1 MKTITMCITSI
12 KTEVIKA
19 TIRTSNSS
27 IMEDTDIMT
36 ISTTEGTEKTMPL
49 NSTMTDISNTMENM
63 ETTTIISTTE
73 DTETTITTSTTE
85 DTETKITIST
95 TENMETT
102 TTTMTNNNI
111 TTTIET
117 NDKRSI

>member
-49 NSTMTDISNTMENM
+49 NSTMTDISSTM
-63 ETTTIISTTE
+63 E

-117 NDKRSI
+117 NDKRS

>member
-63 ETTTIISTTE
+63 ETTTIISTME
-73 DTETTITTSTTE
+73 DMETTITTSTTE
-85 DTETKITIST
+85 DT
-95 TENMETT
+95 ETT

-117 NDKRSI
+117 NNKRSIKRGILIKI